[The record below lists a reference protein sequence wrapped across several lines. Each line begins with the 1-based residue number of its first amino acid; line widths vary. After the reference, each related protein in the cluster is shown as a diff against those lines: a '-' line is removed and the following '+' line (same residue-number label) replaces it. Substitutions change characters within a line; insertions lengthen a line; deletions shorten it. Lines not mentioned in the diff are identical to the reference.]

1 MINSAS
7 KNVAGNIAAGE
18 RQGDGLA
25 ECECQGNG
33 SVSGGQNEDC
43 STSGGRQADGSA
55 AGGRQGGSSAPAER
69 RREFR
74 LGLRRSI
81 PVALGY
87 FAVAFTFGIFCTK
100 NGLPPLAAALLSLT
114 NLSSTGQFVGVEI
127 FGRLGSLFEMGLAVL
142 VVNLRYLLMSFALTQ
157 RLDPRVGIGQ
167 RLFLAWGVTD
177 EIFALGLL
185 ERPLTFAYYAGL
197 MPLPILGWTS
207 GTLLGALLGQVLPA
221 SIQSA
226 FGIALYAMFI
236 AIVVPPTKSS
246 RPLQIIVA
254 LAALFGVLL
263 AFLPGT
269 RELDLGWR
277 IIIVGVAVSAI
288 GATLFPVDM
297 DEAGT
302 GDGAD
307 SDVGVDGGAGDDN
320 VAGKAAGSA
329 ESGSDGVANTAD
341 GLAEV
346 RK

>member
-1 MINSAS
+1 MAQRQFLKRGFVDLRFFVPFVCKSCRFAADLGTATIFVTEQFEGKVFGVERFFAVNFAPEPFWSFASSFGILSGMVNSAS
-7 KNVAGNIAAGE
+7 KNVEGNIAAGG

-25 ECECQGNG
+25 VDGRQGNG
-33 SVSGGQNEDC
+33 SAVGGRQEGG
-43 STSGGRQADGSA
+43 STSGGRRRNGSV
-55 AGGRQGGSSAPAER
+55 SAKR

-74 LGLRRSI
+74 LGLRRSV

-142 VVNLRYLLMSFALTQ
+142 VVNLRYLLMSFVLTQ

-197 MPLPILGWTS
+197 MPLPILGWSS
-207 GTLLGALLGQVLPA
+207 GTMLGALLGQVLPA

-254 LAALFGVLL
+254 L
-263 AFLPGT
+263 
-269 RELDLGWR
+269 
-277 IIIVGVAVSAI
+277 
-288 GATLFPVDM
+288 
-297 DEAGT
+297 
-302 GDGAD
+302 
-307 SDVGVDGGAGDDN
+307 
-320 VAGKAAGSA
+320 
-329 ESGSDGVANTAD
+329 
-341 GLAEV
+341 
-346 RK
+346 

>member
-1 MINSAS
+1 MVNSAS
-7 KNVAGNIAAGE
+7 KNAEGNIAAGG

-25 ECECQGNG
+25 VDGRQGNG
-33 SVSGGQNEDC
+33 SAVGGRQEGG
-43 STSGGRQADGSA
+43 STSGGRQRNGSV
-55 AGGRQGGSSAPAER
+55 SAKR

-74 LGLRRSI
+74 LGLRRSV

-127 FGRLGSLFEMGLAVL
+127 FGRFGSLFEMGLAVL

-197 MPLPILGWTS
+197 MPLPILGWSS
-207 GTLLGALLGQVLPA
+207 GTMLGALLGQVLPA

-254 LAALFGVLL
+254 LSALFGVLL

-288 GATLFPVDM
+288 GATLFPVDA

-320 VAGKAAGSA
+320 GAGKAAGSA
-329 ESGSDGVANTAD
+329 ESGSDGVVNTAGD
-341 GLAEV
+341 LAEV